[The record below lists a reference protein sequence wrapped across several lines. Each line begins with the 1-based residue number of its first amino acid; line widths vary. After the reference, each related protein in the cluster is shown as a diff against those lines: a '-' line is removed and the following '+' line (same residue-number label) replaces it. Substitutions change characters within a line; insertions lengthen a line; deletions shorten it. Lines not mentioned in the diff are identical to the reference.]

1 MKFLDP
7 QKEPNKWLQAT
18 LLDLLEQDTEE
29 SRANLIEGIKTVIPL
44 LDPVMIDHAFAPWIE
59 PYLELL
65 KEAENNQSNVV
76 R

>member
-44 LDPVMIDHAFAPWIE
+44 LDPGMIDHAFAPWI
-59 PYLELL
+59 
-65 KEAENNQSNVV
+65 
-76 R
+76 

>member
-44 LDPVMIDHAFAPWIE
+44 LDPGMIDYAFAPWIE
-59 PYLELL
+59 PYQELL